1 MTELDW
7 RYSPERMM
15 LREGALSFLLT
26 KYGGQMDGVVP
37 KYSSQKI
44 FECAHDWVSQG
55 NETTTGLANYFEA
68 YYT

>member
-7 RYSPERMM
+7 RYSPERML

-26 KYGGQMDGVVP
+26 KYGGQMNGAVP
-37 KYSSQKI
+37 KYPSQKI

-55 NETTTGLANYFEA
+55 NETTNGLANYFEA

>member
-1 MTELDW
+1 MEVDW
-7 RYSPERMM
+7 RYSSERMT
-15 LREGALSFLLT
+15 LREKALSLLLR
-26 KYGGQMDGVVP
+26 KYGGQMNEGVP
-37 KYSSQKI
+37 KYPSQKI

>member
-7 RYSPERMM
+7 RYSPERML

-37 KYSSQKI
+37 KYPSQKI
-44 FECAHDWVSQG
+44 FECAHDCVSQG